1 MVYTENR
8 LINIYIGVTDVTP
21 VPLTEML
28 PEELQLTLCV
38 FIEPPLDPSEVR
50 RVECPPG
57 GVTGRYLVIQLNTN
71 SALSLCEVTA
81 EKLEGRICN
90 IST

>member
-28 PEELQLTLCV
+28 PEEHQLTLCA

-57 GVTGRYLVIQLNTN
+57 GVTGRYLVIQTDTTDPLT
-71 SALSLCEVTA
+71 LCEVTA
-81 EKLEGRICN
+81 EKLQGRICN
-90 IST
+90 TST